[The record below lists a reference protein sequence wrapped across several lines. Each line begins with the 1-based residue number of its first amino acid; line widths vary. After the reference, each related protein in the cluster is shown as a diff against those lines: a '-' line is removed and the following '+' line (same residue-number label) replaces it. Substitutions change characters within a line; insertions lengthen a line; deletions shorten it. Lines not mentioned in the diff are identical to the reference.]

1 MQNTTLT
8 PSQKTELGGKCS
20 VFIDGFNLYKGLPQ
34 KMPSYK
40 WLNLIAL
47 SEKLM
52 PETEI
57 IKLFYF
63 TANVKERFPGDD
75 APRRQQTYLRVLE
88 NQGIDVVRGKFRRD
102 KDWLRYVTTS
112 REGFSSPALG
122 SNFGLTQVALDRA
135 SLKVKPDAV
144 KAHVY
149 KMQEKGSDVNLA
161 SFLLKEAFLE
171 RTKNLLVI
179 TGDSDLVTPIKMAVE
194 FGAFVRTAIPNGGQ
208 SSDALNRV
216 SSSIVRLEE
225 SHLEGCA
232 LPKPF
237 LTTSGRQ
244 ISPPK
249 EWR

>member
-1 MQNTTLT
+1 MLGPRLT
-8 PSQKTELGGKCS
+8 QCRKPDPEGACS
-20 VFIDGFNLYKGLPQ
+20 VFVDGFNLYKGLLECR
-34 KMPSYK
+34 PSHK
-40 WLNLIAL
+40 WLNLMAL

-52 PETEI
+52 PEVEI
-57 IKLFYF
+57 HKLFYF
-63 TANVKERFPGDD
+63 TANVKERYPGDD

-88 NQGIDVVRGKFRRD
+88 NQGINVVRGKFRRD
-102 KDWLRYVTTS
+102 KDWLRSVTTS
-112 REGFSSPALG
+112 REWFSSPPLG

-135 SLKVKPDAV
+135 SLKAEPDAV
-144 KAHVY
+144 KTHVY

-161 SFLLKEAFLE
+161 SFLLKEVFLE

-194 FGAFVRTAIPNGGQ
+194 IGAYVRTAIPNGRQ

-237 LTTSGRQ
+237 ETVSGRQ